1 MTPSPRHAPRAVI
14 LVALALAL
22 ALPALLVGQG
32 RGRGGGFGNAG
43 IGDAGIG
50 GRQGRGGTPRDAFG
64 QTPVGTGTI
73 SGSVVTAGSGL
84 PVRRA
89 RVSLTGAELRGG
101 RFVLTDDAGHFT
113 FLALPAGRFN
123 LNASK
128 AGYVSMA
135 FGASQPG
142 RPGTPIQLTDGQQ
155 IDRVTLTLPRGGV
168 ITGTV
173 LDDHGD
179 PSPGTPVRAMRVV
192 TENGERRLRIA
203 GQDQTDDRGIYRIY
217 QLQPGDYVVSAVPR
231 NIGETEI
238 GVALAAEMQSLVQQ
252 ISAGSG
258 ANATFNITVPA
269 GDAADRVSVLQ
280 QQLAQANDTPN
291 VAYAPVYYPGA
302 LAASSASPIPLA
314 AGEERSGI
322 DFQLQ
327 LVRTARIEGSI
338 ANQDG
343 TIPSG
348 VQVALSDRGSG
359 LDVPGIGMNMTRV
372 GPDGRF
378 SFSGVAPGQYTIE
391 ARAIVRKEPDGTN
404 DAGRGRGGRGGA
416 FGRFGGPGDIQQ
428 VLWASTDLGVN
439 GQDLSGLVLTLQ
451 PGMTMTGRVDFEA
464 TSGQP
469 PTDLST
475 VRLTLISRGN
485 DTFGIGRTPP
495 PASVDAT
502 GRFTITGIAP
512 GRYSLTGG
520 ILRIVSPS
528 GNGPV
533 AFSIDG
539 PAPIANPSAA
549 AIPWTMKSA
558 IANGRDM
565 LDFPLDVGPGENP
578 SNVVVTFTDRTQQ
591 LSGTI
596 QDASGRPV
604 SQYTILVF
612 PSDQRYWQPVSRRV
626 ASTRPGTDGSFVFR
640 GLPAGDYYLTAV
652 TDIDPANQTDPTV
665 LEQLAKASISISIKE
680 GEQKVQDIRV
690 AN

>member
-1 MTPSPRHAPRAVI
+1 VA
-14 LVALALAL
+14 ALAFAL

-32 RGRGGGFGNAG
+32 RG
-43 IGDAGIG
+43 
-50 GRQGRGGTPRDAFG
+50 GRQGRGGQARDAVG

-73 SGSVVTAGSGL
+73 SGSVVTAGSGS

-123 LNASK
+123 LSASK
-128 AGYVSMA
+128 VGYISLA

-142 RPGTPIQLTDGQQ
+142 RPGTPIQLFDGQQ

-173 LDDHGD
+173 LDEHGE
-179 PSPGTPVRAMRVV
+179 PTPGTPVRAMRVV
-192 TENGERRLRIA
+192 TENGERRLRMM
-203 GQDQTDDRGIYRIY
+203 GQDQSDDRGIYRIY
-217 QLQPGDYVVSAVPR
+217 QLQPGEYIVSATPR
-231 NIGETEI
+231 NIGQTDI
-238 GVALAAEMQSLVQQ
+238 SVALAAEMQSAIQQ
-252 ISAGSG
+252 VGGG
-258 ANATFNITVPA
+258 ANATFSITLPA
-269 GDAADRVSVLQ
+269 GEVSDRVAVLQ
-280 QQLAQANDTPN
+280 QQLAQANDAPN

-302 LAASSASPIPLA
+302 MSVSTASAIPLA

-327 LVRTARIEGSI
+327 LVRTARVEGSVV
-338 ANQDG
+338 NPDG
-343 TIPSG
+343 TIPTG

-359 LDVPGIGMNMTRV
+359 LDVPGIGMNMSRV
-372 GPDGRF
+372 GPDGHF
-378 SFSGVAPGQYTIE
+378 SFSTVAPGQYTLE
-391 ARAIVRKEPDGTN
+391 ARAIVRKAPDGTTET
-404 DAGRGRGGRGGA
+404 DRGRGGRGGP

-451 PGMTMTGRVDFEA
+451 PGMTMTGRVDFES
-464 TSGQP
+464 TSGQT

-475 VRLTLISRGN
+475 VRLQLVSRGG
-485 DTFGIGRTPP
+485 DSFGIGRTPP
-495 PASVDAT
+495 AASVDAT

-520 ILRIVSPS
+520 IVRIVSPR

-533 AFSIDG
+533 AFSMDG
-539 PAPIANPSAA
+539 PAPITSQSSAV
-549 AIPWTMKSA
+549 IPWTMKSA
-558 IANGRDM
+558 IANGRDL
-565 LDFPLDVGPGENP
+565 LDFPLDIGPGENP

-596 QDASGRPV
+596 LDASGRPV

-612 PSDQRYWQPVSRRV
+612 PSDQRYWQSAPRRV
-626 ASTRPGTDGSFVFR
+626 QLARPSTTGSFQFH

-652 TDIDPANQTDPTV
+652 TDIDPSNRADPAI